1 MKANNY
7 NLKYNSKTSLRKPE
21 RSQRRLWGYL
31 FNQSPGR
38 RLRDLQIGP
47 LWGICETLTSQRFIW
62 ELFFYFF
69 IVSFCFLFC
78 NFFSIFLL
86 SLWVDDA
93 IQEEGIPFDR
103 YILICFPGFCELKR
117 YVNTLA
123 YLQFPK
129 CNLVISTAKNTV
141 ISPDFPVWK
150 FCGKAEFSHSF
161 GFIEVSFLIWP
172 LYKFKIKPKIF
183 WIIK

>member
-1 MKANNY
+1 M
-7 NLKYNSKTSLRKPE
+7 
-21 RSQRRLWGYL
+21 
-31 FNQSPGR
+31 
-38 RLRDLQIGP
+38 
-47 LWGICETLTSQRFIW
+47 
-62 ELFFYFF
+62 
-69 IVSFCFLFC
+69 
-78 NFFSIFLL
+78 
-86 SLWVDDA
+86 DDA

-150 FCGKAEFSHSF
+150 FYGKAEFSHSF
-161 GFIEVSFLIWP
+161 GFIKVS
-172 LYKFKIKPKIF
+172 
-183 WIIK
+183 